1 MSDELETWKNPSE
14 GRVWINR
21 LDHHGNLEKV
31 EIIGAGRTFHISPK
45 ERRLNQEMAAVT
57 DLDIFTNGTLTP
69 LRLIEGTADAKEFAQ
84 NPNLMTEQDMRD
96 LFKPGRTEAA
106 KVAMG
111 DAFIERLGSI
121 KNTATL
127 DRLLALA
134 RDEDAPLSRVE
145 AIQERLAQVQQPGVF
160 AQVGA
165 SAADPSAG
173 APSSPGAPRPTKRM
187 PATRAVTPN

>member
-1 MSDELETWKNPSE
+1 MSDDQLETWKNPTQ

-21 LDHHGNLEKV
+21 LDHHGDLEKV

-45 ERRLNQEMAAVT
+45 ERRLNQEMAAKT

-69 LRLIEGTADAKEFAQ
+69 LRLIEGTADAEAFAQ
-84 NPNLMTEQDMRD
+84 NPNLMTEDDMRG
-96 LFKPGRTEAA
+96 LFKPGRSETA

-111 DAFIERLGSI
+111 EAFIERLASI

-127 DRLLALA
+127 ERLLSLA

-145 AIQERLAQVQQPGVF
+145 AIQQRLAEVQQPGVF

-165 SAADPSAG
+165 ADPSDG
-173 APSSPGAPRPTKRM
+173 APSSAAAPRPTKRM